1 MNVAVITN
9 LFPSTLEPMR
19 STFNEQQIL
28 ALNQVLPVV
37 GVIVPVDWRRMLK
50 FKREGRRAAL
60 LDKTYWEGVAV
71 SYPTYFYIPKVASW
85 LNGFLMFL
93 SLLPQWFRVKQ
104 QRPEVIFATW
114 AFPDG
119 FSAVLL
125 GKLSGVRVVIKV
137 HGSDV
142 EILAKE
148 RLRRILAVWAL
159 NRASAVVSVSAYL
172 RDMLVDL
179 GVKPKKLSVIYN
191 GIDQQKFRPLDRE
204 DCRQKLGLSNTKKII
219 LYVGNL
225 KSDKGVVDLLNAFV
239 PIASSDANVELIY
252 AGDGDSRA
260 EVEQLTSSYGIG
272 VAVRL
277 LGKISHDSL
286 PLWMNA
292 ADVVCLPSHHE
303 GVPNVLLEA
312 AACGTPCVATIVG
325 GIPEVVTPASGLL
338 VALKD
343 VSALTAALIE
353 ALRMEWDRNKVQT
366 ALKLSIGSWAQN
378 AGQLASV
385 LRGDGAV

>member
-1 MNVAVITN
+1 MNVAVLTN
-9 LFPSTLEPMR
+9 LFPNVLEPSR

-37 GVIVPVDWRRMLK
+37 SVIVPVDWRRVLK
-50 FKREGRRAAL
+50 FKREGHLDTLR
-60 LDKTYWEGVAV
+60 DKTEWGGVAV

-85 LNGFLMFL
+85 LNGLLMFL
-93 SLLPQWFRVKQ
+93 SLLPQWLRVKQ
-104 QRPEVIFATW
+104 QRPEVIYATW

-119 FSAVLL
+119 FAAVLL
-125 GKLSGVRVVIKV
+125 GKLSGIRVVVKV

-148 RLRRILAVWAL
+148 RLRRVLAVWAL

-179 GVKPKKLSVIYN
+179 GVKQKKLRIIYN
-191 GIDQQKFRPLDRE
+191 GVDQQKFRLLDRE

-239 PIASSDANVELIY
+239 PITGGDGNVELVY
-252 AGDGDSRA
+252 AGDGESRA
-260 EVEQLTSSYGIG
+260 EIEQSTALHGIS
-272 VAVRL
+272 ATVRL

-286 PLWMNA
+286 PLWINA
-292 ADVVCLPSHHE
+292 ADIVCLPSHHE

-338 VALKD
+338 VAHRD
-343 VSALTAALIE
+343 VPALTAALIE
-353 ALRMEWDRNKVQT
+353 ALRREWDRNKVQT

-385 LRGDGAV
+385 LRGDGV

>member
-1 MNVAVITN
+1 MNVAVLTN
-9 LFPSTLEPMR
+9 LFPNVLEPSR

-37 GVIVPVDWRRMLK
+37 SIIVPVDWRRVLK
-50 FKREGRRAAL
+50 FKREGHLDTLR
-60 LDKTYWEGVAV
+60 DKTNWGGVAV

-85 LNGFLMFL
+85 LNGLLMFL
-93 SLLPQWFRVKQ
+93 SLLPQWLRVKQ
-104 QRPEVIFATW
+104 QRPEVIYATW

-119 FSAVLL
+119 FAAVLL
-125 GKLSGVRVVIKV
+125 GKLSGIRVVIKV

-148 RLRRILAVWAL
+148 RLRRTLAVWAL
-159 NRASAVVSVSAYL
+159 NRASAVISVSAYL

-179 GVKPKKLSVIYN
+179 GVEQKKLRVIYN

-204 DCRQKLGLSNTKKII
+204 ECRQKLGLSNTKKII

-239 PIASSDANVELIY
+239 PITGGDGNVELTY
-252 AGDGDSRA
+252 AGDGESRA
-260 EVEQLTSSYGIG
+260 EIEQLTALHGIS
-272 VAVRL
+272 ATVRL

-286 PLWMNA
+286 PFWINA

-338 VALKD
+338 VAHRD
-343 VSALTAALIE
+343 VPALTTALIE
-353 ALRMEWDRNKVQT
+353 ALRREWDRNKVQT

-385 LRGDGAV
+385 LRGDRV